1 MLIVVDLDNHITQ
14 LGNIFDIANLLAS
27 PEVTN
32 VTVYY
37 RSLGQ
42 FSADGGDYVFSI
54 KDKGGCEVTTAVPV
68 DQLQTGDSELFRR
81 IAEMLLTKFDEARR
95 AIREHRPTRLPLLS
109 Q

>member
-54 KDKGGCEVTTAVPV
+54 KDKGGCEVTTAV
-68 DQLQTGDSELFRR
+68 
-81 IAEMLLTKFDEARR
+81 AEALEPEDTAVEEDDDR
-95 AIREHRPTRLPLLS
+95 
-109 Q
+109 